1 MPTTLHVVYIPGIF
15 LLGLWLGY
23 FLAVRQLKARG
34 AARRN
39 ADDDLRDYDG

>member
-15 LLGLWLGY
+15 LAGLWLGY
-23 FLAVRQLKARG
+23 FLAMRKMKQPGLRP
-34 AARRN
+34 RS